1 MPSTPSGE
9 NIRRLRIQDEMKDSY
24 LRYAMSVIVSR
35 ALPDVRDGLKP
46 SQRRILVAMHDL
58 NLSPRSKHRKCAKI
72 AGDASGNYHP
82 HGEGVVYP
90 TLVRMGQDFT
100 MRAPLVDPQGNFG
113 SIDGDPPAAMRY
125 TEARLAGPASE
136 LLEDLE
142 KETVD
147 FVPNYDDR
155 LKEPTVLP
163 GKFPNLIVNG
173 ASGIAVGMASSIPP
187 HNLREVIA
195 GLTALI
201 RKPDLE
207 LRELIEILPGPDFPT
222 GGLICGRAGIFEAYA
237 TGRGLLHCR
246 GRVEVEDRAKDRQAL
261 IITEI
266 PYNLNKVRLI
276 ESMAGCVHSGRIDG
290 ISSINDE
297 SDRQGMRIVVDLKRG
312 EDPRVVLNNLYQHT
326 PLQDTFSVN
335 MIALVDGR
343 PRTLG
348 ILDLMREYVRHRM
361 EVVRRRTQFLLAKA
375 EARAHILEGL
385 LKALDHI
392 DEVIETIRSSADIPS
407 ARAALMSRFDLSE
420 IQADAILEM
429 RLSRLTALERGKLE
443 EELAGLRVEIADY
456 RAILA
461 DEGRVRTIIVD
472 ELAELSA
479 RFGDPR
485 RTEITEEVEEFI
497 REDLIAEE
505 QMVVT
510 LTHSGYVKRLPLSTY
525 RTQARGGRGITGADL
540 KEGDDFIEQLFVA
553 STHDMVLFFTDRG
566 KVYWSKVYQLPE
578 AGRVS
583 RGRALVNVL
592 ELDPGETVTSVIP
605 VSGFEGES
613 YIFMA
618 TAKGIV
624 KKTPLEAYSRPQK
637 GGIKAL
643 VLDEGDELIGVRLT
657 TGRQEI
663 ILGTAM
669 GKAIRFN
676 EEDARPMGRVAHGV
690 RGIRLAGDDRVV
702 DLAIVREGADILTA
716 CERGYGKRTTVSDY
730 RLQSRGGQGTINIRA
745 TPRNGPVVAVKD
757 VSDDD
762 DLMLMSEDG
771 MVVRIR
777 VSSISVIGRAT
788 QGVRLIRLREGDR
801 LVSAAKVPPSEDEDL
816 DSLTVEEHTATFGS
830 GDEE

>member
-1 MPSTPSGE
+1 
-9 NIRRLRIQDEMKDSY
+9 
-24 LRYAMSVIVSR
+24 
-35 ALPDVRDGLKP
+35 
-46 SQRRILVAMHDL
+46 
-58 NLSPRSKHRKCAKI
+58 
-72 AGDASGNYHP
+72 
-82 HGEGVVYP
+82 
-90 TLVRMGQDFT
+90 
-100 MRAPLVDPQGNFG
+100 
-113 SIDGDPPAAMRY
+113 MRY

-136 LLEDLE
+136 MLEDLE

-187 HNLREVIA
+187 HNLREVVA
-195 GLTALI
+195 GLVALI
-201 RKPDLE
+201 RNPDLGLKE
-207 LRELIEILPGPDFPT
+207 LLEVLPGPDFPT
-222 GGLICGRAGIFEAYA
+222 GGLICGRAGIFEAFA
-237 TGRGLLHCR
+237 TGRGLLTCR
-246 GRVEVEDRAKDRQAL
+246 GRVEIEDRGRDRQA
-261 IITEI
+261 IIVTEI
-266 PYNLNKVRLI
+266 PYNLNKTRLI
-276 ESMAGCVHSGRIDG
+276 ETMAGCVHSGRIEG

-297 SDRQGMRIVVDLKRG
+297 SDREGMRIVVDLKRG

-348 ILDLMREYVRHRM
+348 ILELMREYVRHRM
-361 EVVRRRTQFLLAKA
+361 EVVRRRTQFLLDKA

-392 DEVIETIRSSADIPS
+392 DEVIETIRSSADIPG
-407 ARAALMSRFDLSE
+407 ARAALMARFDLSGL
-420 IQADAILEM
+420 QADAILEM

-443 EELAGLRVEIADY
+443 EELAALRVQIADY

-461 DEGRVRTIIVD
+461 DEGRVRAILVT
-472 ELAELSA
+472 ELSDLAA
-479 RFGDPR
+479 RFGDDR
-485 RTEITEEVEEFI
+485 RTEITEEASEFI

-525 RTQARGGRGITGADL
+525 RTQARGGKGITGADL
-540 KEGDDFIEQLFVA
+540 KEGEDFIEHLFVA

-592 ELDPGETVTSVIP
+592 ELDPGETITSVIP

-618 TAKGIV
+618 TAKGTV

-657 TGRQEI
+657 TGRQEV
-663 ILGTAM
+663 ILGTAK

-676 EEDARPMGRVAHGV
+676 EEEARPMGRVAHGV

-716 CERGYGKRTTVSDY
+716 CERGYGKRTPVSEY

-745 TPRNGPVVAVKD
+745 TPRNGAVVAVKD
-757 VSDDD
+757 VSDED
-762 DLMLMSEDG
+762 DLMMMSEDG

-777 VSSISVIGRAT
+777 VTSISVIGRAT

-801 LVSAAKVPPSEDEDL
+801 LVSAAKVPPSGDEEL
-816 DSLTVEEHTATFGS
+816 DSLSIAEHTATFGS
-830 GDEE
+830 GEEE